1 MYAEMSTSA
10 KSIKKNLWWPHT
22 KQPSLLWLC
31 NYCNCQQYAQY
42 NSIHFFFTK
51 LQDQKNESC
60 FDDIKKKVWRNGPLQ
75 FWCFEYLNGISIQ
88 TLNKNSFR
96 DIFANILLEQC
107 IRHYQLYCH
116 SIIARSN
123 QKQKLIDFFWQSANN
138 SLHLTFKNWYFFRI
152 WIIVLALKHQY
163 IT

>member
-1 MYAEMSTSA
+1 MNVVTCNIIHFNAWLLYWIVLHPQQCLFFIPSWYYFWACIHSEFPLFRVQDTPLLFMLQWTLSFNILYAEMSTST

-75 FWCFEYLNGISIQ
+75 FWCFEYLNVISIH
-88 TLNKNSFR
+88 TLNKELF
-96 DIFANILLEQC
+96 
-107 IRHYQLYCH
+107 
-116 SIIARSN
+116 
-123 QKQKLIDFFWQSANN
+123 
-138 SLHLTFKNWYFFRI
+138 
-152 WIIVLALKHQY
+152 
-163 IT
+163 

>member
-96 DIFANILLEQC
+96 DIFANILLEQ
-107 IRHYQLYCH
+107 LYKAL
-116 SIIARSN
+116 SIILPLNHCKIQSEAKIDRFIRTKC
-123 QKQKLIDFFWQSANN
+123 KQ
-138 SLHLTFKNWYFFRI
+138 
-152 WIIVLALKHQY
+152 
-163 IT
+163 

>member
-1 MYAEMSTSA
+1 MSTSA

-96 DIFANILLEQC
+96 DIFANILLEQ
-107 IRHYQLYCH
+107 LYKAL
-116 SIIARSN
+116 SIILPLNNCKIQSEAKIDRFFLTKC
-123 QKQKLIDFFWQSANN
+123 KQ
-138 SLHLTFKNWYFFRI
+138 
-152 WIIVLALKHQY
+152 
-163 IT
+163 